1 MIDRFMSKKN
11 YFEWTK
17 LCTSARGRWNVTILI
32 WLFWRLF
39 QFGKVTVRKLQV
51 QPLNAHDF
59 LPKWNSTRM
68 APRWWNGI
76 RVCDWWFL
84 NFKPQN
90 MEPITFIWLGYK
102 EIKTNCYH
110 SVNVCIS
117 YISYFVKY
125 SKLSKLS
132 DELILNASLVQYLSV
147 K

>member
-1 MIDRFMSKKN
+1 MNKIVHF
-11 YFEWTK
+11 
-17 LCTSARGRWNVTILI
+17 CARSM
-32 WLFWRLF
+32 
-39 QFGKVTVRKLQV
+39 KC
-51 QPLNAHDF
+51 HDF
-59 LPKWNSTRM
+59 FDDYSNLVKLPYVNFRCNRLTPTIYCQNETQLEWPRDDGM
-68 APRWWNGI
+68 AI